1 MINSLLTTCDDD
13 IIYFLYTKKFISLLI
28 NVFFINLEINI
39 LLIDLIIILLRR
51 DDENKIYKK
60 ELENF
65 NIKEILNKIC
75 FECKINVVEET
86 IKNILENYF

>member
-1 MINSLLTTCDDD
+1 M
-13 IIYFLYTKKFISLLI
+13 I